1 MSERKKILYEPISI
15 STYDRNGRLLK
26 TLLDMGLA
34 VVPMFDDSEARC
46 ISYFLVSCGAKP
58 LMDYGQ
64 DQG

>member
-1 MSERKKILYEPISI
+1 MPDINESIREPISI
-15 STYDRNGRLLK
+15 STYDRNERVLN

-34 VVPMFDDSEARC
+34 VVPIFDDSDGNR
-46 ISYFLVSCGAKP
+46 ISHFLVSCGAKP